1 MYLAS
6 SNDNTEDA
14 VADSSSS
21 GAKADNDDVLVNVM
35 LFLTPE
41 AEASR
46 KAQAFFGA
54 QASGNQ
60 HRQCHHDPRTRIPTQ
75 LCWKP
80 QETAN
85 AYWHL

>member
-21 GAKADNDDVLVNVM
+21 GAKVDNDDVLVNVM
-35 LFLTPE
+35 LFLMPE

-46 KAQAFFGA
+46 KAQALFGA
-54 QASGNQ
+54 QA
-60 HRQCHHDPRTRIPTQ
+60 
-75 LCWKP
+75 
-80 QETAN
+80 
-85 AYWHL
+85 HLWQPAQAMSS